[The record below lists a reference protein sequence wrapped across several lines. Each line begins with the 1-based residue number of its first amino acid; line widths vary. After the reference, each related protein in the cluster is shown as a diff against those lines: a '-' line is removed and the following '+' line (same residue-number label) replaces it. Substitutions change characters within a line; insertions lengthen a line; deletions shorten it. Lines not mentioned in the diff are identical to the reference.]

1 MAANPAGVAP
11 RPPPPMASQAPGI
24 KMNGPPG
31 AHHGVYP
38 HAGPRG
44 AMPSPPVPP
53 RALSQPASSHASPTL
68 SSVPA
73 PPGSHQ
79 PSPVA
84 GATHRSPPMASGRL
98 VTPDQGDAHATMDL
112 QGTDDYSQLSR
123 RIKETNPQVVRQVL
137 RDNWQS
143 CFLGSDFHNAFI
155 VSWGY
160 WRVERSCLGNAM
172 PMIHFLPSLKSWQ
185 ANDFTS

>member
-1 MAANPAGVAP
+1 
-11 RPPPPMASQAPGI
+11 
-24 KMNGPPG
+24 
-31 AHHGVYP
+31 
-38 HAGPRG
+38 
-44 AMPSPPVPP
+44 
-53 RALSQPASSHASPTL
+53 
-68 SSVPA
+68 
-73 PPGSHQ
+73 
-79 PSPVA
+79 
-84 GATHRSPPMASGRL
+84 MASGRL